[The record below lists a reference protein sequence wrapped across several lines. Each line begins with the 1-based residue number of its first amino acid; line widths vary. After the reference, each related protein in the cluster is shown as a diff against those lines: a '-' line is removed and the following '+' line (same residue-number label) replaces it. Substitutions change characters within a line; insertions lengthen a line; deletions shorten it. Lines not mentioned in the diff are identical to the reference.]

1 MRRAIGTN
9 RAQWQVL
16 YGLTAVLGLIA
27 TPQLCR
33 ADAHELTTVLDARAV
48 LIDSP
53 LKSFTK
59 GGLGSLRFDEADST
73 LQLGRLTFD
82 ATGPIGETLRYNVV
96 ASATGDD
103 DQNPIDLTEAYINW
117 RPYPRSAWK
126 WRARAGAFYAPI
138 SLENRAIG
146 WGSLYSLSPSAINT
160 WLGEE
165 FRTIGVEIET
175 TSVGAFA
182 DRTFDLKFLGVVYA
196 WNDPAGVLLFERG
209 WAMHDRQSPLF
220 GALPRSFILDPANR
234 SMKFFKEIDDRIGYY
249 AGAEIAWPDDSV
261 VRVLHYDNRGDPDEA
276 SATEPAWRT
285 RFDAVG
291 IRGALPGEVTLI
303 AQGMWGDTEVG
314 PQGTGSGLFQ
324 AEYWSYFG
332 LGSCKIG
339 RNRFTVR
346 YDRMRVDTVRGW
358 ALFDSAQDATGWTVA
373 YMFDVDERWQL
384 AIEGMR
390 ISGWLAQRALRG
402 LDPQATEEQVNSP
415 CDSRCELS
423 IQGRRSVSLTS

>member
-1 MRRAIGTN
+1 MRRAIRTN
-9 RAQWQVL
+9 QARRKL
-16 YGLTAVLGLIA
+16 LHGLISA
-27 TPQLCR
+27 LCFVPVPQICY
-33 ADAHELTTVLDARAV
+33 AGAHELTTVLDARAV
-48 LIDSP
+48 FLDSP
-53 LKSFTK
+53 LQSFTK

-73 LQLGRLTFD
+73 LQVGRLTLD
-82 ATGPIGETLRYNVV
+82 ATGPIGETLSYSAV

-103 DQNPIDLTEAYINW
+103 DQNPIDLTEAYITW
-117 RPYPRSAWK
+117 RPYPKSAWK

-146 WGSLYSLSPSAINT
+146 WDSLYSLSPSAINT
-160 WLGEE
+160 WVGEE
-165 FRTIGVEIET
+165 FRTIGVELET
-175 TSVGAFA
+175 TSIGAFA
-182 DRTFDLKFLGVVYA
+182 DRTFDLSFLGAVYA

-220 GALPRSFILDPANR
+220 GALPRPFILDPANR

-249 AGAEIAWPDDSV
+249 VGAEIAWPNDSV
-261 VRVLHYDNRGDPDEA
+261 VRVLHYDNRGDPDDA

-314 PQGTGSGLFQ
+314 PQGTGQGVFL

-358 ALFDSAQDATGWTVA
+358 SFFDSAQDATGWTVA
-373 YMFDVDERWQL
+373 YMFDLNERWQF
-384 AIEGMR
+384 AIEGMQ
-390 ISGWLAQRALRG
+390 ISGRLAQRKLFGA
-402 LDPQATEEQVNSP
+402 DPKATEEQVQLAV
-415 CDSRCELS
+415 R
-423 IQGRRSVSLTS
+423 LTL